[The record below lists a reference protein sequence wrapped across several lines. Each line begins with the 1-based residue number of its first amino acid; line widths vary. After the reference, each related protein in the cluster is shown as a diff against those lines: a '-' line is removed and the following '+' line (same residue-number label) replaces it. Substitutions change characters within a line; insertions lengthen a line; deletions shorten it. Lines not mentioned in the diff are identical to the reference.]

1 MDGLAG
7 YGEIMVIGT
16 LGALTIVGA
25 AEAGGET
32 VGLGEMERVEEDDDR
47 DGEG

>member
-7 YGEIMVIGT
+7 DGEIMVIGT
-16 LGALTIVGA
+16 LGALAIVGT
-25 AEAGGET
+25 AEAGRET
-32 VGLGEMERVEEDDDR
+32 VRLGEVEHVEEDNDS

>member
-16 LGALTIVGA
+16 LGALTIIGT
-25 AEAGGET
+25 AEAGRET
-32 VGLGEMERVEEDDDR
+32 VRLGKMERIEEEDDGG
-47 DGEG
+47 GEG